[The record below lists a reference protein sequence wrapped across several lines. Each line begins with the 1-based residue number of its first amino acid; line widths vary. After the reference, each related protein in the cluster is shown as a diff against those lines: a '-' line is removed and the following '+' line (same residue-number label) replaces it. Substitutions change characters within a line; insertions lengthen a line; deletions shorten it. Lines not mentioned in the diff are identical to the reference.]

1 MSSDPSRTPEE
12 NTDSPPPSSAAASR
26 CEWACS
32 HQQEMTSHSPPS
44 PFACVC
50 TDYFAGFSLNQP
62 LLAPPVNLKDSENPP
77 SSLRGERGEAA
88 ALLLKCRSIPGGA
101 GGVRRASHHHNIAA
115 ASFLHPR
122 RSREAETHSM
132 FACASVISRP
142 GRK

>member
-88 ALLLKCRSIPGGA
+88 ALLLKCRSIPGGR
-101 GGVRRASHHHNIAA
+101 GGSGGRRIIITSPLQASCIRGGQERLRHIRCLLA
-115 ASFLHPR
+115 P
-122 RSREAETHSM
+122 
-132 FACASVISRP
+132 P
-142 GRK
+142 